1 MHRIVCFPF
10 WGRGFGNSVPPKR
23 WFIEQIVTG
32 GCICPAGENIPRHVS
47 RRIASPMNKPFA
59 KVPDALARL
68 LIVFA
73 VVIGVT
79 FVVVKFVTPPRFKD
93 TNLQWADTVRRENA
107 KPVRFAGAVA
117 CADCHAEVVA
127 EKRKGYHRDLSCET
141 CHRA

>member
-10 WGRGFGNSVPPKR
+10 WGRGFGNSAPPKR
-23 WFIEQIVTG
+23 WFIEQIGTG
-32 GCICPAGENIPRHVS
+32 GCRGPAGENGPRRVS

-79 FVVVKFVTPPRFKD
+79 IVVVKFVIPPRSKD
-93 TNLQWADTVRRENA
+93 TNLQGAGTGHRENA
-107 KPVRFAGAVA
+107 QPGR
-117 CADCHAEVVA
+117 
-127 EKRKGYHRDLSCET
+127 
-141 CHRA
+141 

>member
-10 WGRGFGNSVPPKR
+10 WGRGFGNSAPPKR
-23 WFIEQIVTG
+23 WFIEQIGTG
-32 GCICPAGENIPRHVS
+32 GCIGPAGENVPRHVS

-79 FVVVKFVTPPRFKD
+79 IVVVKFVIPPRFKD
-93 TNLQWADTVRRENA
+93 TNLQWGDPDQREKA
-107 KPVRFAGAVA
+107 KPVRYAGAVA
-117 CADCHAEVVA
+117 RAAGHAEVVA
-127 EKRKGYHRDLSCET
+127 GKREGNHRERSGEACP
-141 CHRA
+141 